1 MFQHRIKE
9 LRLEKRYTQQEVA
22 DKLGITRP
30 AYTAYEA
37 GKRQPDFEILKALSS
52 LFEVTTDYLLGK
64 SDKRNYYDLTEKDER
79 DIASELEDMINDL
92 SGNVLFSK
100 NSAEVNDETRELLI
114 ASLENSLRIA
124 KLDAKKRFTPKK
136 YRD

>member
-37 GKRQPDFEILKALSS
+37 GKRQPDFEILKSLSS

-79 DIASELEDMINDL
+79 DIAKELEDMINDL

-100 NSAEVNDETRELLI
+100 DSAEVSDETRELLI